1 MYKRQLNLN
10 SNIGI
15 MSKLLLVISLL
26 FIAFVAQSK
35 QITVNVLT
43 EVDSQV
49 ANVVVYFM
57 PKNPPPNIAASK
69 IAVMDQ
75 VNTQFL
81 PHILA
86 VQKNTQVR
94 FPNSDSIKH
103 HVYSFSQAK
112 TFELQL
118 YKELQADP
126 LLFSK
131 PGSVELGCNIH
142 DWMLGYIFVVDTPY
156 FGKTD
161 SDGNLSLDLPE
172 GEYQVDVWHPRIQD
186 SLSSLSRQLVVPVNS
201 EITIKLGLPLLP
213 DVNQYEEGLDEFSDY
228 D

>member
-1 MYKRQLNLN
+1 
-10 SNIGI
+10 
-15 MSKLLLVISLL
+15 MSKFILALSLL
-26 FIAFVAQSK
+26 SASFFAQSK
-35 QITVNVLT
+35 QISVSVLT
-43 EVDSQV
+43 EQNVPVS
-49 ANVVVYFM
+49 NVVVYLT
-57 PKNPPPNIAASK
+57 PKNPKQSNISNK
-69 IAVMDQ
+69 IKIMDQ

-86 VQKNTQVR
+86 IQKDTQVR

-126 LLFSK
+126 LLFSNL
-131 PGSVELGCNIH
+131 GVVELGCNIH

-161 SDGNLSLDLPE
+161 IQGKVVLDLPD
-172 GEYQVDVWHPRIQD
+172 GEYQLDVWHPRVQD
-186 SLSSLSRQLVVPVNS
+186 KFSDLSKQVTLPAES
-201 EITIKLGLPLLP
+201 EMKITLGASLLP
-213 DVNQYEEGLDEFSDY
+213 DVNQYEEISGEFSDY
-228 D
+228 E

>member
-1 MYKRQLNLN
+1 
-10 SNIGI
+10 
-15 MSKLLLVISLL
+15 MSK
-26 FIAFVAQSK
+26 FILALSILSAAFFTHSK
-35 QITVNVLT
+35 QISVSVLT
-43 EVDSQV
+43 EQNVQV
-49 ANVVVYFM
+49 GNVVVYLT
-57 PKNPPPNIAASK
+57 PKNPKASNSSNKAA
-69 IAVMDQ
+69 IMDQ

-86 VQKNTQVR
+86 IQKDTQVR

-118 YKELQADP
+118 YKELNADP

-131 PGSVELGCNIH
+131 LGAVELGCNIH

-161 SDGNLSLDLPE
+161 IKGNLSLDLPN
-172 GEYQVDVWHPRIQD
+172 GEYQLDVWHPRIQD
-186 SLSSLSRQLVVPVNS
+186 KFSSLSRSLTLPGES
-201 EITIKLGLPLLP
+201 EIKIILGSPLLP
-213 DVNQYEEGLDEFSDY
+213 DVNQYEDVSSEFSDY
-228 D
+228 E

>member
-1 MYKRQLNLN
+1 MLK
-10 SNIGI
+10 
-15 MSKLLLVISLL
+15 
-26 FIAFVAQSK
+26 FILALSIIFTTFLAHSQP
-35 QITVNVLT
+35 ITVSVLN
-43 EVDSQV
+43 ELNDGV
-49 ANVVVYFM
+49 ANVVVYLTPKD
-57 PKNPPPNIAASK
+57 PKNKVASNK
-69 IAVMDQ
+69 IAIMDQ

-86 VQKNTQVR
+86 IQKDTQVR

-118 YKELQADP
+118 YKELLADP

-131 PGSVELGCNIH
+131 LGSVELGCNIH

-161 SDGNLSLDLPE
+161 IKGNLTIDLPD
-172 GEYQVDVWHPRIQD
+172 GEYQVHVWHPRIQD
-186 SLSSLSRQLVVPVNS
+186 KFSSLSRQLILPKES
-201 EITIKLGLPLLP
+201 ELKILLGSPLLP
-213 DVNQYEEGLDEFSDY
+213 DVNQYEALTDEFSDY
-228 D
+228 E